1 MAELL
6 LFHIGE
12 LATARGGTAVGGAA
26 QGDILRLRDAYVL
39 VRDGRIA
46 AVGTGTPPNRLKKA
60 DTRCVDCAGRLLTS
74 GLVDCHTHPVFAG
87 WREHEL
93 GQKLRGATYLDIL
106 KSGGGILSTVRAT
119 RLASED
125 ALYQSAR
132 AHILEMQSC
141 GTTALEAKSGYG
153 LDLETELR
161 SLAVIRRLRERDNR
175 DIAATFLG
183 AHAVP
188 EEYRGRQEAYVRFLT
203 DEALPAVA
211 AQGVAGY
218 CDVFCETGVF
228 SAEETR
234 CILHAAQA
242 LGLRAK
248 VHSDE
253 IDPIGGTEAASALGA
268 VTADHLAVTTE
279 DGMRALR
286 DGGVIAVLLPATSFY
301 LNKGYAP
308 ARRMVEKG
316 IPVAVASD
324 FNPGS
329 TPNLSLQQAMWIACF
344 TMHLTPEEIL
354 TAVTLNAAA
363 AIGMADRLGTVEP
376 GKQADLVLWDV
387 ENLELLL
394 YRYGTNR
401 VWRVWKE
408 GTSVVERN
416 ETWIRN

>member
-1 MAELL
+1 M
-6 LFHIGE
+6 
-12 LATARGGTAVGGAA
+12 
-26 QGDILRLRDAYVL
+26 
-39 VRDGRIA
+39 
-46 AVGTGTPPNRLKKA
+46 
-60 DTRCVDCAGRLLTS
+60 
-74 GLVDCHTHPVFAG
+74 
-87 WREHEL
+87 
-93 GQKLRGATYLDIL
+93 
-106 KSGGGILSTVRAT
+106 
-119 RLASED
+119 
-125 ALYQSAR
+125 
-132 AHILEMQSC
+132 
-141 GTTALEAKSGYG
+141 
-153 LDLETELR
+153 
-161 SLAVIRRLRERDNR
+161 
-175 DIAATFLG
+175 
-183 AHAVP
+183 
-188 EEYRGRQEAYVRFLT
+188 
-203 DEALPAVA
+203 
-211 AQGVAGY
+211 AGY

-234 CILHAAQA
+234 RILQAAQA

-253 IDPIGGTEAASALGA
+253 IDPIGGTEAAAALGA

-316 IPVAVASD
+316 IPVAVATD

-344 TMHLTPEEIL
+344 TMRLTPEEIL

-408 GTSVVERN
+408 GTCVVERN
-416 ETWIRN
+416 GIWIRN